1 MDDKIGAGAA
11 GGSSSAPEQQPGQHY
26 HAGGSADAAIVA
38 GPVEAAGNSGAAGGS
53 IVSSWKRG
61 NQMKKAFIFLL
72 FCAGCAD
79 AQFIRETFIRG
90 PFFDVIRGEAW
101 TSPHYFRIRN
111 YTPAERICLTVFNH
125 NATSAHT
132 FAGGAEGTAD
142 SNLIGIASVWKSI
155 QLRGSGNVS
164 FDGNAAITNRLL
176 GTIAPISMAQVEID
190 MRGIAVAGWY
200 FSTDGLQPGVND
212 TFTITGATGS
222 CGFREGGRMA
232 SLFSADPAANT
243 EIAVTVPAYATW
255 RVMGATA
262 TLVTSAAVANRL
274 VTLIVDD
281 GANELFR
288 VNAAVTQ
295 AASLTYSYSFAS
307 AVSDTVVP
315 GNVVKLPQL
324 IIKSGYRIRTLT
336 TNLQAGDDW
345 SAMRLL
351 VEEWVQ

>member
-1 MDDKIGAGAA
+1 MKR
-11 GGSSSAPEQQPGQHY
+11 
-26 HAGGSADAAIVA
+26 AI
-38 GPVEAAGNSGAAGGS
+38 
-53 IVSSWKRG
+53 
-61 NQMKKAFIFLL
+61 IFLL
-72 FCAGCAD
+72 LYAGCAN

-101 TSPHYFRIRN
+101 TNPHYFRIRN

-142 SNLIGIASVWKSI
+142 SNLIGIASVWKPI
-155 QLRGSGNVS
+155 HINGSGGVS
-164 FDGNAAITNRLL
+164 FDGPAAALRNPLAAIALL
-176 GTIAPISMAQVEID
+176 SMQQVEID

-200 FSTDGLQPGVND
+200 FATDGLQPGIND
-212 TFTITGATGS
+212 TFTITGVTGS
-222 CGFREGGRMA
+222 CGFREGGRIA
-232 SLFSADPAANT
+232 SLFSANPAANT
-243 EIAVTVPAYATW
+243 EITVTVPAYATW

-262 TLVTSAAVANRL
+262 TLVTAVAAGNRL

-288 VNAAVTQ
+288 VNAAVVQ
-295 AASLTYSYSFAS
+295 APSLTYSYSFAS

-324 IIKSGYRIRTLT
+324 IVKSGYRIRTLT
-336 TNLQAGDDW
+336 TNLAAADDW
-345 SAMRLL
+345 SAMQLL